1 MNYLWIFFNGI
12 LMGTANVIPGLS
24 GGTLLLLTGI
34 YPRFIDV
41 FGSINPKSLR
51 DYKWKENIVFIMII
65 AVGALLS
72 IFAMSRIMSWLLESY
87 DVPVYLLLI
96 GLIIGSIDVITKK
109 IDFKVNSS
117 RITFVTGIL
126 MIVLLVIATR
136 FFRTSTPAQGDVN
149 LIILLTAGAI
159 AAATMV
165 LPGVSGSMLLLLLGL
180 YKPVVDSVS
189 ALNIINVFFIGIGA
203 IVGILFASRLIKYLL
218 DKHSSSTY
226 AFLLGLILASIVDL
240 FPFSI
245 FQTFNAFVI
254 GIIALIFGI
263 ILGKGLKRLEKNY
276 AEEKL

>member
-276 AEEKL
+276 SEEKL

>member
-1 MNYLWIFFNGI
+1 LNYLWIFFNGI

-87 DVPVYLLLI
+87 EVPVYLLLI
-96 GLIIGSIDVITKK
+96 GLIIGSIDMITKK

-189 ALNIINVFFIGIGA
+189 AFNIINVFFIGIGA

-245 FQTFNAFVI
+245 FQTFNAFII

>member
-87 DVPVYLLLI
+87 EVPVYLLLI
-96 GLIIGSIDVITKK
+96 GLIIGSIDMITKK

-189 ALNIINVFFIGIGA
+189 AFNIINVFFIGIGA

-245 FQTFNAFVI
+245 FQTFNAFII

-276 AEEKL
+276 SEEKL

>member
-189 ALNIINVFFIGIGA
+189 ALNIINVFFIAIGA

-276 AEEKL
+276 SEEKL

>member
-87 DVPVYLLLI
+87 EVPVYLLLI

-189 ALNIINVFFIGIGA
+189 AFNIINVFFIGIGA

-276 AEEKL
+276 SEEKL

>member
-226 AFLLGLILASIVDL
+226 ACLLGLILASIVDL

-276 AEEKL
+276 SEEKL

>member
-24 GGTLLLLTGI
+24 GGTLLILTGI

-276 AEEKL
+276 SEEKL

>member
-1 MNYLWIFFNGI
+1 
-12 LMGTANVIPGLS
+12 MGTANVIPGLS

-165 LPGVSGSMLLLLLGL
+165 LLLLGL

-189 ALNIINVFFIGIGA
+189 AFNIINVFFIGIGA

-276 AEEKL
+276 SEEKL

>member
-189 ALNIINVFFIGIGA
+189 AFNIINVFFIGIGA

-276 AEEKL
+276 SEEKL

>member
-87 DVPVYLLLI
+87 EVPVYLLLI

-276 AEEKL
+276 SEEKL

>member
-87 DVPVYLLLI
+87 EVPVYLLLI
-96 GLIIGSIDVITKK
+96 GLIIGSIDMITKK

-189 ALNIINVFFIGIGA
+189 AFNIINVFFIGIGA

-276 AEEKL
+276 SEEKL